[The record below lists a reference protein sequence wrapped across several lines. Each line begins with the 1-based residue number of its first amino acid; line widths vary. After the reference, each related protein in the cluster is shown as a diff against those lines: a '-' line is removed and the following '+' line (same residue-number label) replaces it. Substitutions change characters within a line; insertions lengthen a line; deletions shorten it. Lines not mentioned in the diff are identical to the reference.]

1 MSQKKGETLTA
12 EEIQDHVANLLGSFK
27 KPRKVV
33 IVDELP
39 KAETGKIDKRKV
51 KELYEEV

>member
-1 MSQKKGETLTA
+1 M
-12 EEIQDHVANLLGSFK
+12 LGSFK